1 MQDIF
6 YVLTDTDHKSGFKTQ
21 CLLLARIFELIET
34 DKVVVPLWDPAQVP
48 DPAMNNRLFIRQYT
62 ANLLRVAFP
71 HVQPQYID
79 QFVSGLCA
87 LSSDLVQYK
96 VHLRDFLITSR
107 EVAGGSDNSDLFLED
122 REAEARNR
130 LALERE
136 NAAKIPGMLKPSQ
149 IVEEDEE
156 L

>member
-1 MQDIF
+1 MQRLIVDVEGIGI
-6 YVLTDTDHKSGFKTQ
+6 LHQ
-21 CLLLARIFELIET
+21 ELA
-34 DKVVVPLWDPAQVP
+34 
-48 DPAMNNRLFIRQYT
+48 
-62 ANLLRVAFP
+62 
-71 HVQPQYID
+71 
-79 QFVSGLCA
+79 CA
-87 LSSDLVQYK
+87 HHPEARADLVAELGLHLVE
-96 VHLRDFLITSR
+96 VHRQLLVAGQLAAR

-122 REAEARNR
+122 KEAEARNR

>member
-1 MQDIF
+1 M
-6 YVLTDTDHKSGFKTQ
+6 
-21 CLLLARIFELIET
+21 
-34 DKVVVPLWDPAQVP
+34 
-48 DPAMNNRLFIRQYT
+48 
-62 ANLLRVAFP
+62 LRVAFP
-71 HVQPQYID
+71 HVQPQFID

-122 REAEARNR
+122 KEAEARNR